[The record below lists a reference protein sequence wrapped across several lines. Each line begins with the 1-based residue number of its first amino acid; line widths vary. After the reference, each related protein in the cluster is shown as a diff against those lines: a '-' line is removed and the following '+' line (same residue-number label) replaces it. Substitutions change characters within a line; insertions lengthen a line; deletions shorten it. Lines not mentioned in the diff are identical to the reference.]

1 MPRRPLRDIM
11 AMAAG
16 ACCESFRTDGSSK
29 KMETMN
35 SGGGFSVD
43 LDRLERGVQLVAERT
58 GQRRFRVTGGASE
71 HWVDLGATGARP
83 RCDCGDYLWRD
94 RDCKHILAA
103 MLHEGNAGVI
113 SAIGPMVA
121 RLRAAGAGHAARQA

>member
-1 MPRRPLRDIM
+1 MESTNL
-11 AMAAG
+11 AG
-16 ACCESFRTDGSSK
+16 GLA
-29 KMETMN
+29 
-35 SGGGFSVD
+35 VD
-43 LDRLERGVQLVAERT
+43 LDRLERGVQLTAERA
-58 GQRRFRVTGGASE
+58 GARRFRVSGGRSE

-103 MLHEGNAGVI
+103 MLHEGNLGVI

-121 RLRAAGAGHAARQA
+121 RLRAAGAR

>member
-1 MPRRPLRDIM
+1 MDM
-11 AMAAG
+11 
-16 ACCESFRTDGSSK
+16 
-29 KMETMN
+29 MN
-35 SGGGFSVD
+35 TTGGIPVD

-58 GQRRFRVTGGASE
+58 GPRRYRVTGGAVE

-103 MLHEGNAGVI
+103 MLREGNAGVI

-121 RLRAAGAGHAARQA
+121 RLRSQNTR

>member
-1 MPRRPLRDIM
+1 MMDMTNPV
-11 AMAAG
+11 
-16 ACCESFRTDGSSK
+16 
-29 KMETMN
+29 
-35 SGGGFSVD
+35 GGFTVD

-58 GQRRFRVTGGASE
+58 GPRRFRVTGGASE
-71 HWVDLGATGARP
+71 HWVDLGASGARP

-103 MLHEGNAGVI
+103 MLQEGNAGVI

-121 RLRAAGAGHAARQA
+121 RIRAEGAR

>member
-1 MPRRPLRDIM
+1 
-11 AMAAG
+11 
-16 ACCESFRTDGSSK
+16 
-29 KMETMN
+29 METMN
-35 SGGGFSVD
+35 PTGGFAVD
-43 LDRLERGVQLVAERT
+43 LDRLERGVQLTAERT
-58 GQRRFRVTGGASE
+58 GPRRFRVWGGRSE

-121 RLRAAGAGHAARQA
+121 RLRAQGAR

>member
-1 MPRRPLRDIM
+1 
-11 AMAAG
+11 
-16 ACCESFRTDGSSK
+16 
-29 KMETMN
+29 MEYTN
-35 SGGGFSVD
+35 ASGGFVVD
-43 LDRLERGVQLVAERT
+43 LDRLERGVQLTAERMGPST
-58 GQRRFRVTGGASE
+58 YRVGGGASE

-113 SAIGPMVA
+113 AAIGPLVA
-121 RLRAAGAGHAARQA
+121 RLRALGAR

>member
-1 MPRRPLRDIM
+1 
-11 AMAAG
+11 
-16 ACCESFRTDGSSK
+16 
-29 KMETMN
+29 METMN
-35 SGGGFSVD
+35 STGAFSVD
-43 LDRLERGVQLVAERT
+43 LDRLERGVQLVAEKIDF
-58 GQRRFRVTGGASE
+58 RRFRVTGGSTE

-121 RLRAAGAGHAARQA
+121 RLRSQAAR

>member
-1 MPRRPLRDIM
+1 MDIM
-11 AMAAG
+11 
-16 ACCESFRTDGSSK
+16 
-29 KMETMN
+29 N
-35 SGGGFSVD
+35 PVGGFTVD

-58 GQRRFRVTGGASE
+58 GVGRYRVIGGASE

-103 MLHEGNAGVI
+103 MLREGNAGVI

-121 RLRAAGAGHAARQA
+121 RLRTQGAR